1 MTDEFIPLGGQRPA
15 PGRSVPPEPVAILP
29 HTPPPAAIERREQL
43 LSIALALTVKQYD
56 QAEKLSK
63 PGVFLTEEDELEL
76 RWIFGTIV
84 INVTL
89 GETNEV
95 YVFDRAT
102 EKIVAESKLDITPKS
117 E

>member
-1 MTDEFIPLGGQRPA
+1 MTDEFIPLTGQRPA
-15 PGRSVPPEPVAILP
+15 PGRSNPPEPVTMLP
-29 HTPPPAAIERREQL
+29 RTPPPAAMERREEL
-43 LSIALALTVKQYD
+43 LSSGTTLTEKQYD

-95 YVFDRAT
+95 YVFDRST
-102 EKIVAESKLDITPKS
+102 EKIVAESKLDGLTT
-117 E
+117 EE